1 MALLTRLAAFARGLP
16 LRAASAFAFAPR
28 AAASAALA
36 RSYGDGPPSRGGYGG
51 GGGGGGGGYGGG
63 GDGPRGPMK
72 CYNCGEE
79 GHISRECPQ
88 PRKAP
93 TQRY

>member
-1 MALLTRLAAFARGLP
+1 V
-16 LRAASAFAFAPR
+16 RAGYNCNQMGHISRDCTEPR
-28 AAASAALA
+28 K
-36 RSYGDGPPSRGGYGG
+36 PSRYPPREGGAPGG
-51 GGGGGGGGYGGG
+51 APGGGGYGGG